1 MVTDLPLSFSLFLVI
16 STFYGMHFWLIQKYD
31 PLRKKGSSGDLQY
44 TIAGLAVS
52 LFLILQPALLRFLGF
67 YTTESWGMMLQIG
80 GLLLFF
86 SSLLLHWW
94 ARSNLQQFF
103 GERIEV
109 QKDQHLIETGPYAYI
124 RHPIYTSFYLFGFGL
139 LLLNPSIPILLV
151 LLYTFWDYGR
161 LVSKEEALLGD
172 NIPGY
177 REYISRTSRFFPM
190 PGKRQH
196 SKEQS

>member
-1 MVTDLPLSFSLFLVI
+1 MVTGLHLSFSLFIVI
-16 STFYGMHFWLIQKYD
+16 AIFYGMHFWLIRKYD
-31 PLRKKGSSGDLQY
+31 PFREKGSSGAVSY
-44 TIAGLAVS
+44 TIMGLAVS
-52 LFLILQPALLRFLGF
+52 LLLVLQPTILPMLGL
-67 YTTESWGMMLQIG
+67 YIEASWGMSLQII

-109 QKDQHLIETGPYAYI
+109 QRDQHLIETGPYAYV
-124 RHPIYTSFYLFGFGL
+124 RHPIYTSFFLFGFAL

-151 LLYTFWDYGR
+151 LAYTFWDYGR
-161 LVSKEEALLGD
+161 LVSKEEKLLGD

-177 REYISRTSRFFPM
+177 REYIDRTARFFPL
-190 PGKRQH
+190 PSKRP
-196 SKEQS
+196 KEQS